1 VIRQAVGGLPRYKLH
16 QVIRYIDEHLAESLS
31 LETIAQQIGISQFY
45 FCHLFK
51 QSMGISPYQ
60 YLLQQRI
67 ERAKHLLLHHPLDI
81 ADIALAVG
89 FSNQSHFTR
98 RFKQVVGMTPKRFVN
113 QERDRLLVTCTGN
126 PSGAYDLTLPASS
139 AAN

>member
-1 VIRQAVGGLPRYKLH
+1 MTRQNAGGLPRYKLQ
-16 QVIRYIDEHLAESLS
+16 QVIAYMDEQLAERLS
-31 LETIAQQIGISQFY
+31 LETIARQIGISPFY

-67 ERAKHLLLHHPLDI
+67 ERAKQLLLQNRPNI
-81 ADIALAVG
+81 ADVALAVG

-98 RFKQVVGMTPKRFVN
+98 QFKQMVGVTPKRWSV
-113 QERDRLLVTCTGN
+113 
-126 PSGAYDLTLPASS
+126 S
-139 AAN
+139 A

>member
-1 VIRQAVGGLPRYKLH
+1 MGQDVRGLPRYKLQ
-16 QVIRYIDEHLAESLS
+16 QVIVYIDEHLAERLS

-51 QSMGISPYQ
+51 QSMGVSPYQ

-67 ERAKHLLLHHPLDI
+67 ERAKHLLLQTSPNI

-98 RFKQVVGMTPKRFVN
+98 QFKQVVGITPKRFVH
-113 QERDRLLVTCTGN
+113 QEQNRVLFT
-126 PSGAYDLTLPASS
+126 SASS
-139 AAN
+139 AFGA

>member
-1 VIRQAVGGLPRYKLH
+1 MRQDERGLPRHKL
-16 QVIRYIDEHLAESLS
+16 QRVIVYIDEHLTEHLS

-60 YLLQQRI
+60 YLLHQRI
-67 ERAKHLLLHHPLDI
+67 ERAKPLLLQTKPNI

-98 RFKQVVGMTPKRFVN
+98 QFKQVVGITPKRFAQQQQN
-113 QERDRLLVTCTGN
+113 R
-126 PSGAYDLTLPASS
+126 TLFACAENNSS
-139 AAN
+139 VPPCWHTALHLI